1 MVVKLYLYIFYHI
14 FRANSSVIDTFVFGE
29 NSGKDC
35 PMIIEKI
42 VIKSFGR
49 INDMTFEF
57 SDGVNIIEGENESG
71 KSTIAAFIR
80 YMLYGFTDDDA
91 KGLAERKKRINWDT
105 GMAHG
110 SMYVRVGGKRY
121 VINRS
126 TIPADNSENTTYRE
140 EASIVDVETGAPVF
154 GKLAAGEVFF
164 GVDSELFDNTAFIGQ
179 IGDSGIN
186 EGSVKESIEN
196 IIFSGS
202 EKVNKQRAIARIT
215 DKMNALLHE
224 GGVGGVIVDL
234 ARKEEALEES
244 LDACNR
250 DNRLILEKEAELA
263 RIRARRAEAEQ
274 KQIKLQEIDASYK
287 NAMLIQTFD
296 QLHILEQEM
305 EEKNEFYNKFIEENT
320 RAGFY
325 PDDQYL
331 ADLIVARKG
340 VNEAYHALGDAQDA
354 YNAKK
359 AAIGITHE
367 IENAIERA
375 GELGGED
382 AIIKRATS
390 YWKQNVRNTALA
402 ILAGLFMIAAGVF
415 AIIAASNPALQI
427 GLIISAVV
435 GVLALGAEGYLAF
448 SLIKNTKVLRALE
461 IEFGTTSFEDLKG
474 KIAVIAEAR
483 NKRDAMAIAT
493 ESARVAVVNA
503 RERYEEA
510 KRELTVLILRWGEEP
525 PASDLG
531 DFLDKLEGRVRFF
544 LEKKNELL
552 DEKTNIELTVKEI
565 RRNLA
570 DKSEIDVRA
579 QVTPLMRKA
588 LMGFNHDEI
597 INGIADARARVADE
611 DRLAFEV
618 ENELMILKA
627 RAGDPSQYYSRIN
640 ALSERR
646 EDLQQKHK
654 AYFIA
659 LRAISCATE
668 NLREEISPRLGEYAT
683 QIMEIM
689 TNKKYASFY
698 VSDGLEVTFG
708 GADGEGRSIDFLSGG
723 TRDMAY
729 IAVRSALIDMLYGE
743 KPPICFD
750 ESFAHQDNVR
760 ARAMMKAIDYLANEG
775 YQSFI
780 FTCRGR
786 ESALAGEIVRNPG
799 VYKLPS
805 VYAN

>member
-1 MVVKLYLYIFYHI
+1 
-14 FRANSSVIDTFVFGE
+14 
-29 NSGKDC
+29 
-35 PMIIEKI
+35 MIIEKI

-57 SDGVNIIEGENESG
+57 SDGVNVIEGENESG

-80 YMLYGFTDDDA
+80 YMLYGFTDDGNS
-91 KGLAERKKRINWDT
+91 GLEERKKRINWDT

-121 VINRS
+121 AIHRS
-126 TIPADNSENTTYRE
+126 TVPTDKSDRPTYRE

-179 IGDSGIN
+179 IGDSGID
-186 EGSVKESIEN
+186 EDSVKESIEN

-202 EKVNKQRAIARIT
+202 EKINKQRAVSRIT

-224 GGVGGVIVDL
+224 GGVGGAIVDL

-244 LDACNR
+244 LEVCNR
-250 DNRLILEKEAELA
+250 DNRLILEKEAELS
-263 RIRARRAEAEQ
+263 RIRTRRAEAEQ
-274 KQIKLQEIDASYK
+274 KQLKLQEFDTSY
-287 NAMLIQTFD
+287 NYAMLIQTFD
-296 QLHILEQEM
+296 QLHVFEQEM

-331 ADLIVARKG
+331 TDLLVARKG

-354 YNAKK
+354 YNAQRS
-359 AAIGITHE
+359 AIGITHE

-375 GELGGED
+375 GELGGE
-382 AIIKRATS
+382 AEIVKRATS
-390 YWKQNVRNTALA
+390 LWKQNVRDTALA
-402 ILAGLFMIAAGVF
+402 IVAGLALIAAGVLG
-415 AIIAASNPALQI
+415 ILSGSNPDMQV
-427 GLIISAVV
+427 GMIISAVV
-435 GVLALGAEGYLAF
+435 GALALAGGAYLAYD
-448 SLIKNTKVLRALE
+448 LIKNTKAFKALQT
-461 IEFGTTSFEDLKG
+461 EFGTATFDDLKG

-483 NKRDAMAIAT
+483 SKRDAMALAT
-493 ESARVAVVNA
+493 ENARVAVVKA

-510 KRELTVLILRWGEEP
+510 KRQLTVLILRWGEEP
-525 PASDLG
+525 PVADLG
-531 DFLDKLEGRVRFF
+531 DFLDNLEGRVRFF

-552 DEKTNIELTVKEI
+552 DEKTNIEITVKEI

-579 QVTPLMRKA
+579 QVAPLMRKT

-597 INGIADARARVADE
+597 INGIADAKARVAEE
-611 DRLAFEV
+611 DRLAFDV
-618 ENELMILKA
+618 ENELMSLKA
-627 RAGDPSQYYSRIN
+627 RAGDPGQYYSRID
-640 ALSERR
+640 ALAKRR
-646 EDLQQKHK
+646 EDMQQKHK

-659 LRAISCATE
+659 LRAINNATD
-668 NLREEISPRLGEYAT
+668 NLRAEISPRLGEYAT
-683 QIMEIM
+683 GLMEIM
-689 TNKKYASFY
+689 TNKKYSSFG
-698 VSDGLEVTFG
+698 VSDDLEISFV
-708 GADGEGRSIDFLSGG
+708 GADGDGKSIDFLSGG

-729 IAVRSALIDMLYGE
+729 VAVRSALIDMLYGE

-760 ARAMMKAIDYLANEG
+760 ARAMMKAIGQLANEG
-775 YQSFI
+775 YQSFV

-786 ESALAGEIVRNPG
+786 ESALAGEVVQGAG
-799 VYKLPS
+799 VYKLPTM
-805 VYAN
+805 YAN

>member
-1 MVVKLYLYIFYHI
+1 MRH
-14 FRANSSVIDTFVFGE
+14 
-29 NSGKDC
+29 
-35 PMIIEKI
+35 
-42 VIKSFGR
+42 
-49 INDMTFEF
+49 
-57 SDGVNIIEGENESG
+57 
-71 KSTIAAFIR
+71 
-80 YMLYGFTDDDA
+80 
-91 KGLAERKKRINWDT
+91 
-105 GMAHG
+105 
-110 SMYVRVGGKRY
+110 
-121 VINRS
+121 
-126 TIPADNSENTTYRE
+126 
-140 EASIVDVETGAPVF
+140 
-154 GKLAAGEVFF
+154 
-164 GVDSELFDNTAFIGQ
+164 
-179 IGDSGIN
+179 
-186 EGSVKESIEN
+186 
-196 IIFSGS
+196 
-202 EKVNKQRAIARIT
+202 
-215 DKMNALLHE
+215 
-224 GGVGGVIVDL
+224 
-234 ARKEEALEES
+234 
-244 LDACNR
+244 
-250 DNRLILEKEAELA
+250 
-263 RIRARRAEAEQ
+263 
-274 KQIKLQEIDASYK
+274 
-287 NAMLIQTFD
+287 
-296 QLHILEQEM
+296 
-305 EEKNEFYNKFIEENT
+305 
-320 RAGFY
+320 
-325 PDDQYL
+325 
-331 ADLIVARKG
+331 
-340 VNEAYHALGDAQDA
+340 
-354 YNAKK
+354 K

-448 SLIKNTKVLRALE
+448 SLIKNTKALRALE

-510 KRELTVLILRWGEEP
+510 KRELTVLILRWGEDP

-743 KPPICFD
+743 KPAICFD

-786 ESALAGEIVRNPG
+786 ESVLAGEIVRNPG